1 MTKRKRR
8 FAAVKRWG
16 IPLCCAVLVLIIV
29 FVAMAIFQE
38 VTSVTPQPSVEAP
51 SAEAT
56 IDKKWVE
63 IELVGDAQITLEY
76 GDVYEDPG
84 ALAMGYG
91 TLIPS
96 SGCTLY
102 VRVHGTVNT
111 QKLGVYTITYSA
123 SFGGEYGEVT
133 RTVTVVDTQAP
144 KIELVSD
151 PEGYVIPGEKYIEEG
166 FRAIDNYDG
175 DLTERVERKQEKN
188 KVIYTV
194 TDSSGNSTRVERK
207 IRYYDPVG
215 PELTLL
221 GEKDIR
227 RQAGFK
233 WTEPGYYASDNLDGD
248 LTSVVTIEGK
258 VDGYSAG
265 TYVLSYEVTDS
276 YGNKARDQRTVIVE
290 AVARPDVIVPE
301 GKVIYLTFDDGPSDY
316 TQKLLEVLKKYE
328 VKASFFVVKTS
339 RMDLLDDIVMD
350 GHSIG
355 IHSKSHRYEKIYANE
370 DAYFEDLYTIQD
382 LVAQYTGIKTMLMRF
397 PGGSSNQVSM
407 QYNDGIMTRLTKAVQ
422 DQGFQ
427 YFDWNVSPGDA
438 DTVETKEEVVENV
451 IKGIQSNKKS
461 YSVVLQHDI
470 KDYSVD
476 AVEKI
481 IIWGLENG
489 YTFLPL
495 DMTSPTCHHYVKN

>member
-1 MTKRKRR
+1 
-8 FAAVKRWG
+8 
-16 IPLCCAVLVLIIV
+16 
-29 FVAMAIFQE
+29 
-38 VTSVTPQPSVEAP
+38 
-51 SAEAT
+51 
-56 IDKKWVE
+56 
-63 IELVGDAQITLEY
+63 
-76 GDVYEDPG
+76 
-84 ALAMGYG
+84 
-91 TLIPS
+91 
-96 SGCTLY
+96 
-102 VRVHGTVNT
+102 
-111 QKLGVYTITYSA
+111 
-123 SFGGEYGEVT
+123 
-133 RTVTVVDTQAP
+133 
-144 KIELVSD
+144 
-151 PEGYVIPGEKYIEEG
+151 
-166 FRAIDNYDG
+166 
-175 DLTERVERKQEKN
+175 
-188 KVIYTV
+188 
-194 TDSSGNSTRVERK
+194 
-207 IRYYDPVG
+207 
-215 PELTLL
+215 
-221 GEKDIR
+221 
-227 RQAGFK
+227 
-233 WTEPGYYASDNLDGD
+233 
-248 LTSVVTIEGK
+248 
-258 VDGYSAG
+258 
-265 TYVLSYEVTDS
+265 
-276 YGNKARDQRTVIVE
+276 VE

-328 VKASFFVVKTS
+328 VNASFFVVKTS

-476 AVEKI
+476 AVEEI